1 MLLCT
6 LLTVFNP
13 SLLSYRLLE
22 RLTSAFS
29 DSGNMSDEFK
39 HHTNQASR
47 RFAGGV
53 CGGLESNDLGIPVAV
68 PYGL

>member
-1 MLLCT
+1 
-6 LLTVFNP
+6 
-13 SLLSYRLLE
+13 
-22 RLTSAFS
+22 
-29 DSGNMSDEFK
+29 MSDEFK
-39 HHTNQASR
+39 HHTNQAGR